1 MFMGSGAT
9 LPVSDIDR
17 AKSFYRDVL
26 GLEPYEEQPNGSARY
41 RVGDTMFMLYP
52 SESAG
57 TNRATA
63 MGLQVEDIDAAVAEL
78 RSRGVEFQDLDFG
91 DIRTVDGIVSLPG
104 GARGGW
110 FTDTEGNV
118 IGVFQDG

>member
-1 MFMGSGAT
+1 MFMGAGAT
-9 LPVSDIDR
+9 LPVSDLAR
-17 AKSFYRDVL
+17 AKAFYRDVL
-26 GLEPYEEQPNGSARY
+26 GLEPFQEEPGGSARY

-52 SESAG
+52 SEFAG

-78 RSRGVEFQDLDFG
+78 RSRGAEFQDLDLG
-91 DIRTVDGIVSLPG
+91 DVRTVDGVVTLPG
-104 GARGGW
+104 GGRGGW

-118 IGVFQDG
+118 IGVFQDT